1 MEKIIFLLLLSTCIS
16 TTAINAAEVSFTQE
30 DRDRLIRLETK
41 QDEGFKATNQRI
53 DDLRDLVYIVIGGML
68 GLIGFVLWDRR
79 SALATATLCFCP
91 PEIWSGYLSF
101 CSTIPTA
108 SIRDI
113 TLFSLSPAAVS

>member
-1 MEKIIFLLLLSTCIS
+1 MKKIIFLLLFSTCIS

-79 SALATATLCFCP
+79 SALAPA
-91 PEIWSGYLSF
+91 
-101 CSTIPTA
+101 
-108 SIRDI
+108 IRKNKELEEREDRLEKI
-113 TLFSLSPAAVS
+113 LKEYALKEPKLAEVLKSVGLL

>member
-1 MEKIIFLLLLSTCIS
+1 MKKVIFLLLLSTCIS

-41 QDEGFKATNQRI
+41 QNEGFKATNQRI

-79 SALATATLCFCP
+79 SALAPA
-91 PEIWSGYLSF
+91 
-101 CSTIPTA
+101 
-108 SIRDI
+108 IRKNKELEEREDRLEKI
-113 TLFSLSPAAVS
+113 LKEYALKEPKLAEVLKSVGLL

>member
-1 MEKIIFLLLLSTCIS
+1 MKKIIFLLLFSTCIS

-30 DRDRLIRLETK
+30 DRDRLIRLEIK

-79 SALATATLCFCP
+79 SALAPA
-91 PEIWSGYLSF
+91 
-101 CSTIPTA
+101 
-108 SIRDI
+108 IRKNKELEEREDRLEKI
-113 TLFSLSPAAVS
+113 LKEYALKEPKLAEVLKSVGLL

>member
-1 MEKIIFLLLLSTCIS
+1 MKKVIFLLLLSTCIS

-30 DRDRLIRLETK
+30 DRDRLIRLEIK

-79 SALATATLCFCP
+79 SALAPA
-91 PEIWSGYLSF
+91 
-101 CSTIPTA
+101 
-108 SIRDI
+108 IRKNKELEEREDRLEKI
-113 TLFSLSPAAVS
+113 LKEYALKEPKLAEVLKSVGLL

>member
-1 MEKIIFLLLLSTCIS
+1 MKKIIFLLLFSTCIS

-30 DRDRLIRLETK
+30 DRDRHIRLKTK

-79 SALATATLCFCP
+79 SALAPA
-91 PEIWSGYLSF
+91 
-101 CSTIPTA
+101 
-108 SIRDI
+108 IRKNKELEEREDRLEKI
-113 TLFSLSPAAVS
+113 LKEYALKEPKLAEVLKSVGLL